1 MPRWPMTGMPT
12 FVIAVTSVD
21 HRRAPFQFHRMGSDL
36 KKAPGIAK
44 RLLLADLIGEKRHVA
59 DDQ

>member
-1 MPRWPMTGMPT
+1 MADDRNADVRHRRHT
-12 FVIAVTSVD
+12 VD